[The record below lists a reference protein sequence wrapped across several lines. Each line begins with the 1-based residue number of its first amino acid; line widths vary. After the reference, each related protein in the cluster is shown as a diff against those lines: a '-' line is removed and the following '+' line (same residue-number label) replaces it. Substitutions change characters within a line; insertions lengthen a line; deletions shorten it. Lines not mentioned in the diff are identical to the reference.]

1 MMAYAQQTFREQF
14 RKVNQIQRG
23 GPDSICIYEE
33 HKCLTV
39 RATQWQTHLEGCTGA
54 GPADWF
60 SFESMEVRCLVF
72 WEG

>member
-1 MMAYAQQTFREQF
+1 MRSKPFANNFAKSTKFKEVVQIAYAF
-14 RKVNQIQRG
+14 
-23 GPDSICIYEE
+23 YEE